1 MKALLDN
8 YFLIAFAAAFD
19 VLRVTTLL
27 SFVTKFVR
35 IQSFARRTPWHGKQQ
50 QQQQQQSMEAGD
62 MRAASVVRT
71 WV

>member
-19 VLRVTTLL
+19 VSRVTTLL
-27 SFVTKFVR
+27 SIVKKFVR

-50 QQQQQQSMEAGD
+50 QQQSMDAGD